1 MDRVFYLSGNC
12 GVIGT
17 NDDEIWSDVDSLR
30 LNVDTCR
37 HMPHSSAQ

>member
-1 MDRVFYLSGNC
+1 MHRLSYLSGNC

-30 LNVDTCR
+30 LDVDTCR
-37 HMPHSSAQ
+37 YIPHGSAQ